1 MVREKC
7 KVLLSQGSKCLKFWL
22 LHFVKIHLAEPENDS
37 ERFSCVPKKCCILVF
52 GKDITD
58 KELCQKYNW
67 YLDLDGGGV
76 ESLEMIRKR
85 KCQI

>member
-37 ERFSCVPKKCCILVF
+37 ERFSCAQEMLYPGIWQGHYGQRTVPKV
-52 GKDITD
+52 
-58 KELCQKYNW
+58 
-67 YLDLDGGGV
+67 
-76 ESLEMIRKR
+76 
-85 KCQI
+85 